1 MIWFRTGIRS
11 PATNGNGRDQGL
23 VFNQRKLTLGKA
35 KWLLL
40 LKHRIRH
47 RRAGMQESAK
57 ICNASSISIPHSYS
71 DYILKGGNGR
81 KTSGRALVAEK
92 ASARRSKLSGE
103 TIHCPSSKGS
113 SVRPTASLESIGVQS
128 GDQGRYAPE
137 SKKSLNPGLSS
148 IAYSKTKT
156 AATLASV
163 CSYSED
169 RGIPGGLDVQ
179 FPLPCKVLSHL
190 EGQAMECGRYKP
202 GQWCISPPTTINP
215 LLGRNSS
222 VFRCSLSRMCYV
234 YQSDKDQSDGLFSL
248 RKKERSEV
256 MQNKQ
261 QQRIQAPSIDGEL
274 IKEQIHKHRH
284 TMQCFTRFSGTP
296 SSEGSES
303 IIQAYESGT
312 TGINYKANETE
323 RS

>member
-1 MIWFRTGIRS
+1 
-11 PATNGNGRDQGL
+11 
-23 VFNQRKLTLGKA
+23 
-35 KWLLL
+35 
-40 LKHRIRH
+40 
-47 RRAGMQESAK
+47 MQESAK

-71 DYILKGGNGR
+71 DYILKG
-81 KTSGRALVAEK
+81 
-92 ASARRSKLSGE
+92 
-103 TIHCPSSKGS
+103 
-113 SVRPTASLESIGVQS
+113 VRPTASLESIGVQS
-128 GDQGRYAPE
+128 GRSGQICPGKQEIP
-137 SKKSLNPGLSS
+137 KS
-148 IAYSKTKT
+148 
-156 AATLASV
+156 
-163 CSYSED
+163 
-169 RGIPGGLDVQ
+169 RLDVQ

-202 GQWCISPPTTINP
+202 GQ
-215 LLGRNSS
+215 
-222 VFRCSLSRMCYV
+222 CSLSRMCYV

-312 TGINYKANETE
+312 TGSTTKQMKLRDPELLGLPKRGILLCLSLSAMAYKCLGAFHTSTHTKQTKKSNPKLYNISGSSLYPQAPFFFLFLTLLAGSRNYLTSGTTE
-323 RS
+323 LDYSFFIKPVFNAY